1 MLPCVIRE
9 SKDADDDKIALITAN
24 ATARDLTD
32 GERLAQYEALK
43 EVLTRKKS
51 FGQLQGK
58 GGIAVIILAGNDTDV
73 IVLRGIRGVVHQ
85 FILGNATLD
94 SHLLIQGGIGCF
106 TIITGEL
113 QAIIQCSYRMR
124 MAIAAIIGNTG
135 HRRLCSDH

>member
-1 MLPCVIRE
+1 MEFGVDC
-9 SKDADDDKIALITAN
+9 LITHDHRASRHRIE
-24 ATARDLTD
+24 T
-32 GERLAQYEALK
+32 GEIL
-43 EVLTRKKS
+43 
-51 FGQLQGK
+51 GQLQGK